1 MATAWSNGNMNAG
14 MAHQPIGYG
23 AAYPGKRMAQTPQLL
38 TFQQSFTM
46 LFASTL
52 TFALVSRYT
61 MFLSSATSLVLF
73 GFCVFVDCLQIWQ
86 SWQRGSRS
94 AMLVC
99 LGVLMATLIG
109 FTWGDHI
116 HTRFIMPHEDL
127 VNLNNYPSVDP
138 GKYTGQQLMDAGQ
151 IEFVAGSRLDLS
163 KSIGFKNE
171 DIYCVAPIVG
181 PDQSGGN
188 ASKLATYDFWA
199 VGTNC
204 CSGHA
209 PDYHCGEFN
218 NPSAHKGLRLMRDD
232 TRNFFRLAVQEAS
245 AAYNIEANH
254 PVFMY
259 WMTNPASEV
268 NAYKEDGYNAF
279 YIGVGFFGLGM
290 LALII
295 TPALL
300 QICLA
305 ISPGGASDFSSV

>member
-1 MATAWSNGNMNAG
+1 
-14 MAHQPIGYG
+14 
-23 AAYPGKRMAQTPQLL
+23 
-38 TFQQSFTM
+38 
-46 LFASTL
+46 
-52 TFALVSRYT
+52 
-61 MFLSSATSLVLF
+61 
-73 GFCVFVDCLQIWQ
+73 
-86 SWQRGSRS
+86 
-94 AMLVC
+94 MLVC
-99 LGVLMATLIG
+99 LCILMAMLIG
-109 FTWGDHI
+109 FMWGDHI
-116 HTRFIMPHEDL
+116 HTRFIRPYDDL
-127 VNLNNYPSVDP
+127 VNLNNYPSVHP
-138 GKYTGQQLMDAGQ
+138 GQYTGQQLMDAGQ
-151 IEFVAGSRLDLS
+151 IDFVAGSHLDLS

-181 PDQSGGN
+181 PEQNAGN

-209 PDYHCGEFN
+209 ADYHCGEFN

-232 TRNFFRLAVQEAS
+232 TRNFFRLAVQEAT

-259 WMTNPASEV
+259 WMTDPAFEV

-279 YIGVGFFGLGM
+279 YLGVFFFGLGM

-295 TPALL
+295 TSASL

-305 ISPGGASDFSSV
+305 ISPGGTSDLSSV